1 MLYNNNN
8 NKEAHHYNTRMTNA
22 ALKIKKKVC
31 VNFEVP
37 AVMAIKIAIFC
48 NVTPCDL
55 V

>member
-1 MLYNNNN
+1 
-8 NKEAHHYNTRMTNA
+8 MTNA
-22 ALKIKKKVC
+22 TLKIKGGKKDC

-55 V
+55 VETSEL